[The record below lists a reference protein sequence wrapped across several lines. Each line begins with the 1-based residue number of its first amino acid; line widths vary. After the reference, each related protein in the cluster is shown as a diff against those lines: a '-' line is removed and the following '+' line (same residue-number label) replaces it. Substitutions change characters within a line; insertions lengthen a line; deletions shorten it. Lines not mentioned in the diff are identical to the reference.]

1 MFNVIRNNISK
12 INAKEKLLNTNF
24 LTENNLNFI
33 TNKNLFNNFN
43 KFNFLTTYKSQ
54 INKFTEN
61 NILKNQKSNSSL
73 KINKIASHNFFWRL
87 MSIKPIQPQRS
98 VHTATVQ
105 NFHSIY
111 DNLIEEVKV
120 SKNFNEDEK
129 NALLEKLENFVSS
142 HNGLDDQREF
152 QDYAEI
158 YLKIKKESQKEANQN
173 HINTL
178 FNNYD
183 AILNSKFIYFFF
195 LNFYI
200 VY

>member
-1 MFNVIRNNISK
+1 
-12 INAKEKLLNTNF
+12 
-24 LTENNLNFI
+24 
-33 TNKNLFNNFN
+33 
-43 KFNFLTTYKSQ
+43 
-54 INKFTEN
+54 
-61 NILKNQKSNSSL
+61 
-73 KINKIASHNFFWRL
+73 